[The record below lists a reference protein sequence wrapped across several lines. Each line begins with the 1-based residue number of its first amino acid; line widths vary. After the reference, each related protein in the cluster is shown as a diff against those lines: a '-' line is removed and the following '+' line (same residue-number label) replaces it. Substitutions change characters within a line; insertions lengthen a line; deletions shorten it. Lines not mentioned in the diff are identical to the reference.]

1 MRQPLINKHFIHI
14 PCYLLRQLDS
24 FPLLLQ
30 IALFETAIN
39 QKRQAFRLPEKLIMA
54 LPYLIKHIYNSGT
67 EEVIRRGKKIHALG
81 NVELV
86 EYDELMANVV
96 FRVKDDGYATFYKV
110 HINQF
115 KDPKTLSLRCSCPYN
130 LSEICRHKAGALFYL
145 QDLLDRNQ
153 LGEKE
158 TSYDQKHTVVKM
170 KQLDLKLIRM
180 LSAPESFEKAEN
192 YLRSN
197 RSNILEAKDERVLAE
212 LEYEGQLYKILLQK
226 NEERNFDTSCA
237 CKTDQAHPLCV
248 HKVIVLLQLLH
259 NYGPGYFDT
268 IRNWDKEKNKLL
280 ALYGYSLSDDLTGK
294 FEFTY
299 TDGKPFLR
307 VLDTTIKR
315 VSLNP
320 AADLR
325 PKPVEEAAPVAAA
338 AEPLPEEEE
347 INERELQKLGVVI
360 TFNETQYPYLQFDAV
375 QGDADESLTRYTG
388 KAARLDLGRFVN
400 TEQFSEDDK
409 ITLQQLRKL
418 LPAEVSRYLDRN
430 SPFSGIWENIIQQH
444 DDELPEETRHLINEY
459 LHPKIQKLFA
469 ELSTGNF
476 VFYLPQGKPF
486 TTANIQQAELATEP
500 ISPDFEV
507 NYQNGIYEV
516 ACRVK
521 LPLADLNVS
530 ENESRSPMLF
540 QYHNQFFTWKRT
552 EDIMIIEQFQKDGK
566 VRIPAEQWAAQLQQF
581 ILPLSKEY
589 NVHFGNVQ
597 KEEVKDIR
605 PEVKV
610 MLREKGEYLLFQPV
624 FTYKGYDV
632 RSTDK
637 EKVILPVADKLYV
650 IQRNLEAEREFVH
663 KIESLHSH
671 FIRPQEGDTL
681 ALKGTEVLKNNWFF
695 LFVDAVKEMNIPVFG
710 FDALKNFRFNTAKP
724 STKIYISSNTDWF
737 DAKVEIHFGDQKV
750 TVDEVKRALGNKQQF
765 VQLEDGTLGI
775 LPEEWIKK
783 YSLLFRVGEGKS
795 GNMKLSKYHFSV
807 IEELY
812 LQRDEEELFF
822 QLEEK
827 YERLK
832 SNHSIKEVPAPAHLK
847 KILRPYQESGFQWLN
862 YLREVQ
868 WGGILADDMGLGK
881 TIQALSFLHHLKEE
895 NGSLKALVVCPTTL
909 MYNWQNEIKKFTP
922 GISFYVHHGGGRTR
936 ENLASHHADVIITTY
951 GTLRS
956 DIKQFVEV
964 SFDYVVLDESQAIKN
979 PSSKVTKAAGLIKA
993 KNRLCLSGTPLQ
1005 NNTFDIYAQMNFLNP
1020 GMLGSVEFFKQ
1031 EFSIPIDKFGEKE
1044 QKEHL
1049 RKLLYP
1055 FILRRTKEQVAKD
1068 LPEKQEMVLF
1078 CEMGDEQRRIY
1089 DAFRNDYRDK
1099 ILGVVDNQG
1108 IQKSQLTILQGLMK
1122 LRQICDSPA
1131 IVKDEEKFP
1140 NASVK
1145 LEEIGREITENIS
1158 NHKALVFS
1166 QFLGMLSLI
1175 KEKMKELGVDY
1186 EYFDGSSTV
1195 AERERAIER
1204 FQNDEN
1210 CRVFLISLKA
1220 GGVGLNLTAADYV
1233 YIVDPWWNPAVE
1245 QQAIDRTHRIGQTKN
1260 IFAYRM
1266 ICTDT
1271 VEDKILK
1278 LQERKRSL
1286 ARELITDDEGF
1297 VKSLTREDVEYLFS

>member
-1 MRQPLINKHFIHI
+1 
-14 PCYLLRQLDS
+14 
-24 FPLLLQ
+24 
-30 IALFETAIN
+30 
-39 QKRQAFRLPEKLIMA
+39 MA

-86 EYDELMANVV
+86 EYDDLMASVI

-130 LSEICRHKAGALFYL
+130 LSEICRHKAGALFHL
-145 QDLLDRNQ
+145 QDLLDKNL
-153 LGEKE
+153 LGDKE
-158 TSYDQKHTVVKM
+158 TVYDQRHTVVKM
-170 KQLDLKLIRM
+170 KQLELKLIRM
-180 LSAPESFEKAEN
+180 LSAQENFEAAEN
-192 YLRSN
+192 YLRSS

-212 LEYEGQLYKILLQK
+212 LEYEGEMFKVLIQK

-237 CKTDQAHPLCV
+237 CQSDTEHPLCV
-248 HKVIVLLQLLH
+248 HKNILLLQLLH
-259 NYGPGYFDT
+259 NYGPNYFDS

-280 ALYGYSLSDDLTGK
+280 ALYGYSLTDDLKGK

-315 VSLNP
+315 VSQTPGADPRPRP
-320 AADLR
+320 AEEEPVKSPAEIL
-325 PKPVEEAAPVAAA
+325 VEESVDKTI
-338 AEPLPEEEE
+338 L
-347 INERELQKLGVVI
+347 KLGVVI
-360 TFNETQYPYLQFDAV
+360 TANELQYPYVQLEAV
-375 QGDADESLTRYTG
+375 QGEADEELTKYISKTV
-388 KAARLDLGRFVN
+388 KLDLAKFIN
-400 TEQFSEDDK
+400 TEVFSEEDK
-409 ITLQQLRKL
+409 MLLQQLRKL
-418 LPAEVSRYLDRN
+418 MPGEVSRYLNRN

-444 DDELPEETRHLINEY
+444 DDELPEETRHLINEF
-459 LHPKIQKLFA
+459 LHPKFKKIFTELA
-469 ELSTGNF
+469 ESHF
-476 VFYLPQGKPF
+476 VFYLPARKTF
-486 TTANIQQAELATEP
+486 TTSNLLQAELMQLF
-500 ISPDFEV
+500 ISPEFEV
-507 NYQNGIYEV
+507 NYANGSYEV
-516 ACRVK
+516 DCRVK
-521 LPLADLNVS
+521 LPLADLNIS
-530 ENESRSPMLF
+530 DNESESALLF
-540 QYHNQFFTWKRT
+540 QYHNQFFTWQRS
-552 EDIMIIEQFQKDGK
+552 EDINLVEKFLPTGK
-566 VRIPAEQWAAQLQQF
+566 ISIAAEDWAVQLQQF

-589 NVHFGNVQ
+589 NVHFTNVQ
-597 KEEVKDIR
+597 KEEIKDCK

-610 MLREKGEYLLFQPV
+610 LLKEKGEYLLFQPV
-624 FTYKGYDV
+624 FSYRGYDV
-632 RSTDK
+632 RSVDK
-637 EKVILPVADKLYV
+637 EKIILPVADKLLV
-650 IQRNLEAEREFVH
+650 IQRNLEAEKEFVQ
-663 KIESLHSH
+663 KIESLHSA
-671 FIRPQEGDTL
+671 FIRPVEGNVL
-681 ALKGTEVLKNNWFF
+681 ALKGTDVLRNNWFF

-710 FDALKNFRFNTAKP
+710 FEALKNFRFNTAKP
-724 STKIYISSNTDWF
+724 STKIFISSNTDWF
-737 DAKVEIHFGDQKV
+737 DAKVEILFGEQKV
-750 TVDEVKRALGNKQQF
+750 TVDEVKKALTNKQQF
-765 VQLEDGTLGI
+765 VQLQDGTLGI

-783 YSLLFRVGEGKS
+783 YSLLFRVGDGKS
-795 GNMKLSKYHFSV
+795 GSMKLSKYHFSV

-812 LQRDEEELFF
+812 LQRDEQELFF

-832 SNHSIKEVPAPAHLK
+832 DNHSIKEIPAPAHLREV
-847 KILRPYQESGFQWLN
+847 LRPYQESGFQWLN

-881 TIQALSFLHHLKEE
+881 TIQALSFIHHLKEE

-909 MYNWQNEIKKFTP
+909 MFNWQNEIRKFTP
-922 GISFYVHHGGGRTR
+922 NLTFSVHHGGNRSK
-936 ENLASHHADVIITTY
+936 ENLADPKIDVIITTY

-964 SFDYVVLDESQAIKN
+964 SFDYVILDESQAIKN
-979 PSSKVTKAAGLIKA
+979 PGSKVTKAAGLLKA

-1005 NNTFDIYAQMNFLNP
+1005 NNTFDIFAQMNFLNP

-1031 EFSIPIDKFGEKE
+1031 EFSVPIDKFGEKE
-1044 QKEHL
+1044 QKDHL

-1078 CEMGDEQRRIY
+1078 CEMGDDQRKIY
-1089 DAFRNDYRDK
+1089 DAYRNDYRDK
-1099 ILGVVDNQG
+1099 ILGVVENQG

-1131 IVKDEEKFP
+1131 IVKEEERFP
-1140 NASVK
+1140 NVSVK

-1158 NHKALVFS
+1158 NHKALIFS
-1166 QFLGMLSLI
+1166 QFLGMLALI

-1195 AERERAIER
+1195 AEREKAIHR

-1278 LQERKRSL
+1278 LQERKRNL
-1286 ARELITDDEGF
+1286 AKDLITDDEGF
-1297 VKSLTREDVEYLFS
+1297 VKTLTKEDVEYLFS

>member
-1 MRQPLINKHFIHI
+1 
-14 PCYLLRQLDS
+14 
-24 FPLLLQ
+24 
-30 IALFETAIN
+30 
-39 QKRQAFRLPEKLIMA
+39 MA
-54 LPYLIKHIYNSGT
+54 LPYLVKHIYNSGT

-86 EYDELMANVV
+86 EYDELMANVI

-130 LSEICRHKAGALFYL
+130 LSEICRHKAGALFHL

-170 KQLDLKLIRM
+170 KQLDLKLIKM
-180 LSAPESFEKAEN
+180 LSSQQSVEKAEDF
-192 YLRSN
+192 LRSS

-212 LEYEGQLYKILLQK
+212 LEYEGATYKVLLQK
-226 NEERNFDTSCA
+226 NEERNFDTSCN
-237 CKTDQAHPLCV
+237 CSSDTEHPLCI
-248 HKVIVLLQLLH
+248 HKDIVLLQLLH
-259 NYGPGYFDT
+259 NYGPTYFDS

-280 ALYGYSLSDDLTGK
+280 ALYGYSLSDDLSGK

-307 VLDTTIKR
+307 VLDTSIKR
-315 VSLNP
+315 VSVNTVSEI
-320 AADLR
+320 R
-325 PKPVEEAAPVAAA
+325 PRH
-338 AEPLPEEEE
+338 EEE
-347 INERELQKLGVVI
+347 IKPPATLVEEPQEKEKESLKLGVVV
-360 TFNETQYPYLQFDAV
+360 TFNEQQYPYVQLEAV
-375 QGDADESLTRYTG
+375 QGEADESREHYIG
-388 KAARLDLGRFVN
+388 KVSKLDLSRFVN
-400 TEQFSEDDK
+400 TEVLDEDDK
-409 ITLQQLRKL
+409 TTLQQLRKL
-418 LPAEVSRYLDRN
+418 MPSEVSRYLDRN

-444 DDELPEETRHLINEY
+444 NDELPEETRHLMNEY
-459 LHPKIQKLFA
+459 LHPKIKKLFTD
-469 ELSTGNF
+469 LSGSKF
-476 VFYLPQGKPF
+476 VFSLPERKPF
-486 TTANIQQAELATEP
+486 TTANLQPVELVTNF
-500 ISPDFEV
+500 ISPEFEV
-507 NYQNGIYEV
+507 TYQKGQYEIN
-516 ACRVK
+516 CRVK
-521 LPLADLNVS
+521 LPLADLNIA
-530 ENESRSPMLF
+530 ENESNSSLF
-540 QYHNQFFTWKRT
+540 FKYHNQFFTWQRT
-552 EDIMIIEQFQKDGK
+552 EDILVLEKFLPSGK
-566 VRIPAEQWAAQLQQF
+566 IVIAAEDWSTQLQQF
-581 ILPLSKEY
+581 ILPLSKEF

-597 KEEVKDIR
+597 KEEVKDIK

-610 MLREKGEYLLFQPV
+610 LLKEKGDYLLFQPV
-624 FTYKGYDV
+624 FNYKGYDV
-632 RSTDK
+632 RSVDK
-637 EKVILPVADKLYV
+637 EKIIIPVEDKLLV
-650 IQRNLEAEREFVH
+650 IQRNLEAEREFVQ
-663 KIESLHSH
+663 KIESLHSQ
-671 FIRPQEGDTL
+671 FVRPQESDVL
-681 ALKGTEVLKNNWFF
+681 ALKGTEVLRNNWFF
-695 LFVDAVKEMNIPVFG
+695 LFVDAVKEMNIPVYG
-710 FDALKNFRFNTAKP
+710 FEALKNFRFNTAKP

-737 DAKVEIHFGDQKV
+737 DAKVEIHFGEQKV
-750 TVDEVKRALGNKQQF
+750 TVDEVKKALSNKQQF
-765 VQLEDGTLGI
+765 VQLGDGTLGI

-795 GNMKLSKYHFSV
+795 GSMKLSKYHFSV
-807 IEELY
+807 VEELY
-812 LQRDEEELFF
+812 MQRDEEELFF

-827 YERLK
+827 YDRLK
-832 SNHSIKEVPAPAHLK
+832 ENHSIKAIAAPEHLK
-847 KILRPYQESGFQWLN
+847 SVLRPYQESGFQWLN

-881 TIQALSFLHHLKEE
+881 TIQALSFLYHLKQE

-909 MYNWQNEIKKFTP
+909 MFNWQNEIKKFTP
-922 GISFYVHHGGGRTR
+922 EVSFYVHHGGQRTR
-936 ENLASHHADVIITTY
+936 ESLAATGADVIITTY

-964 SFDYVVLDESQAIKN
+964 AFDYVVLDESQAIKN
-979 PSSKVTKAAGLIKA
+979 PASKVTKAAGLIKA

-1049 RKLLYP
+1049 RKLLFP

-1131 IVKDEEKFP
+1131 IIKDEEKFP
-1140 NASVK
+1140 NVSVK

-1175 KEKMKELGVDY
+1175 KEKMKELGVEY

-1195 AERERAIER
+1195 AERERAIQR
-1204 FQNDEN
+1204 FQNDDS

-1278 LQERKRSL
+1278 LQDRKRSL

-1297 VKSLTREDVEYLFS
+1297 VKNLTREDVEYLFS

>member
-1 MRQPLINKHFIHI
+1 
-14 PCYLLRQLDS
+14 
-24 FPLLLQ
+24 
-30 IALFETAIN
+30 
-39 QKRQAFRLPEKLIMA
+39 MA

-86 EYDELMANVV
+86 EYDDLMASVI
-96 FRVKDDGYATFYKV
+96 FRVKDDGYSTFYKV

-130 LSEICRHKAGALFYL
+130 LSEICRHKAGALFHL
-145 QDLLDRNQ
+145 QDLLDKNL
-153 LGEKE
+153 LGDKE
-158 TSYDQKHTVVKM
+158 TVYDQRHTVVKM
-170 KQLDLKLIRM
+170 KQLELKLIRM
-180 LSAPESFEKAEN
+180 LSAQENFEAAEN
-192 YLRSN
+192 YLRSG

-212 LEYEGQLYKILLQK
+212 LEYEGEQFKVLIQK
-226 NEERNFDTSCA
+226 NEERNFDTSCT
-237 CKTDQAHPLCV
+237 CQSDTDHPLCL
-248 HKVIVLLQLLH
+248 HKAIVLLQLLH
-259 NYGPGYFDT
+259 NYGPNYFDS

-280 ALYGYSLSDDLTGK
+280 ALYGYSLSDDLQGK

-307 VLDTTIKR
+307 VLDSSIKR
-315 VSLNP
+315 VSNLAVPEQRPRQAEPEP
-320 AADLR
+320 APAI
-325 PKPVEEAAPVAAA
+325 AAA
-338 AEPLPEEEE
+338 TVIEESAAKTS
-347 INERELQKLGVVI
+347 LKLGVVI
-360 TFNETQYPYLQFDAV
+360 TVNEQQYPYVQLEAV
-375 QGDADESLTRYTG
+375 QGEADEELTRYISKTV
-388 KAARLDLGRFVN
+388 KLDLAKFIN
-400 TEQFSEDDK
+400 TEVFSEDDK
-409 ITLQQLRKL
+409 MLLQQLRKL
-418 LPAEVSRYLDRN
+418 MPAEVSRYLNRN

-444 DDELPEETRHLINEY
+444 DDELPEETRHLINEF
-459 LHPKIQKLFA
+459 LHPKLKKIFTDLA
-469 ELSTGNF
+469 DSRF
-476 VFYLPQGKPF
+476 VFYLPARKSF
-486 TTANIQQAELATEP
+486 TTANLKQAELMQQF
-500 ISPDFEV
+500 ISPEFEV
-507 NYQNGIYEV
+507 NYTNGRYEV
-516 ACRVK
+516 DCRIK
-521 LPLADLNVS
+521 LPLADLNIS
-530 ENESRSPMLF
+530 DNESESALLF
-540 QYHNQFFTWKRT
+540 QYHDQFFTWQRS
-552 EDIMIIEQFQKDGK
+552 EDINLVEKFLPAGK
-566 VRIPAEQWAAQLQQF
+566 ISIAAEDWAVQLQQF

-589 NVHFGNVQ
+589 NVHFTNVQ
-597 KEEVKDIR
+597 KEEVKDCK

-610 MLREKGEYLLFQPV
+610 LLKEKGEYLLFQPV
-624 FTYKGYDV
+624 FNYRGYDV
-632 RSTDK
+632 RPADK
-637 EKVILPVADKLYV
+637 EKIILPIADKLLV
-650 IQRNLEAEREFVH
+650 IQRNLEVEKEFVQ
-663 KIESLHSH
+663 KIESLHSG
-671 FIRPQEGDTL
+671 FIRPVEGNVL
-681 ALKGTEVLKNNWFF
+681 ALKGTDVLRNNWFF

-710 FDALKNFRFNTAKP
+710 FEALKNFRFNTAKP
-724 STKIYISSNTDWF
+724 STKIFISSNTDWF
-737 DAKVEIHFGDQKV
+737 DAKVEILFGEQKV
-750 TVDEVKRALGNKQQF
+750 TVDEVKKALTNKQQF
-765 VQLEDGTLGI
+765 VQLQDGTLGI

-783 YSLLFRVGEGKS
+783 YSLLFRVGDGKS

-832 SNHSIKEVPAPAHLK
+832 DNHSIKPVPAPAHLK
-847 KILRPYQESGFQWLN
+847 SVLRPYQESGFQWLN

-909 MYNWQNEIKKFTP
+909 MFNWQNEIQKFTP
-922 GISFYVHHGGGRTR
+922 NLTFSIHHGGGRSK
-936 ENLASHHADVIITTY
+936 ENLADPAIDVIITTY

-956 DIKQFVEV
+956 DIKQFVDV
-964 SFDYVVLDESQAIKN
+964 AFDYVILDESQAIKN
-979 PSSKVTKAAGLIKA
+979 PSSKVTKAAGLLKA

-1005 NNTFDIYAQMNFLNP
+1005 NNTFDIFAQMNFLNP

-1031 EFSIPIDKFGEKE
+1031 EFSVPIDKFGEKE
-1044 QKEHL
+1044 QKDHL

-1078 CEMGDEQRRIY
+1078 CEMGDEQRKIY
-1089 DAFRNDYRDK
+1089 DAYRNDYRDK
-1099 ILGVVDNQG
+1099 ILGVVENQG

-1131 IVKDEEKFP
+1131 IVKEEERFP
-1140 NASVK
+1140 NVSVK

-1166 QFLGMLSLI
+1166 QFLGMLALI

-1195 AERERAIER
+1195 AERERSIHR

-1278 LQERKRSL
+1278 LQERKRNL
-1286 ARELITDDEGF
+1286 AKDLITDDEGF
-1297 VKSLTREDVEYLFS
+1297 VKTLTKEDVEYLFS